1 MSSLLRAAVRLSPQE
16 LGFTIQGCYNGG
28 GETVVLP
35 YFHCATSIELDMHS
49 HRTMPPEEC
58 YAGAFSA
65 LEELSL
71 SGTMVHLGILLNR
84 CPHLRVL
91 KVIGSTP
98 DIMVHSAT
106 LQELDI
112 SSDHDTACYNIDH

>member
-1 MSSLLRAAVRLSPQE
+1 MSSLLRAAVRLSPGE
-16 LGFTIQGCYNGG
+16 LVFTFQGCHMSERGII
-28 GETVVLP
+28 VLT
-35 YFHCATSIELDMHS
+35 YFGRTTSIELDMHS